1 MPQVSLSEWID
12 GIQHG
17 HLASFPTDTV
27 PALAARPEAGDRIF
41 SFKRRPPEKPLI
53 LMAAN
58 WSDLLPYV
66 VGSSAEQ
73 ASWQQLT
80 QAHWPGQLTLVLPAS
95 DRLPLAINPNQTGTV
110 GIRIPNHPVALAL
123 LNATGALATTSVNRS
138 GQPALIAQA
147 DIEAQFPELLTL
159 APAAQAKL
167 GQSAESGGASG
178 TSFEISSGISSGVP
192 STVVKWHRETGWQ
205 VLRQGAVTIEPD

>member
-1 MPQVSLSEWID
+1 MPQVSLSEWIG

-147 DIEAQFPELLTL
+147 DIEAQFPELL
-159 APAAQAKL
+159 
-167 GQSAESGGASG
+167 
-178 TSFEISSGISSGVP
+178 
-192 STVVKWHRETGWQ
+192 
-205 VLRQGAVTIEPD
+205 